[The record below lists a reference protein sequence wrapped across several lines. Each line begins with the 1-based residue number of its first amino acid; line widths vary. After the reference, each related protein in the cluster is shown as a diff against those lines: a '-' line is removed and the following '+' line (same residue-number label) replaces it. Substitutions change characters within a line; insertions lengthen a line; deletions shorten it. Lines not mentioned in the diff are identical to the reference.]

1 MENAGLTQVPPGQC
15 FQTRSTSTSNKALAT
30 KLGASSEDAYRSR
43 TIQDMMSLK
52 GRVTVVTGG
61 ARGIGL
67 ALARGAA
74 ELGSDIAVLDVLE
87 KPSEA
92 FEDFEKELGVQA
104 RYYRASV
111 TDPEGLTRG
120 FEAIVKDFGQ
130 IDNWYGQLL
139 GPPYLLPISA
149 NTSQSVTAAGIVHD
163 KPFLDTTWEEGA
175 RILEVNVS
183 SGFLDVQSHLL
194 TQDQVM
200 GTMLS
205 AQLAAKQMRAQNTG
219 GSIVMIASVSA
230 GTALQLQRLNIYAAS
245 KGAVKSLCGQLA
257 VELAPLGIRVNTVS
271 PGFIATEMTKGLAV
285 TRPELLTVFKS
296 PPLGRIG
303 DRADL
308 KGVVGYLLSDAA
320 AYTTGTDVLVTGGV
334 HAGLL

>member
-1 MENAGLTQVPPGQC
+1 M
-15 FQTRSTSTSNKALAT
+15 STENKAPAT
-30 KLGASSEDAYRSR
+30 KLGASSEDAYRTRS
-43 TIQDMMSLK
+43 IQDLMSLK

-74 ELGSDIAVLDVLE
+74 ELGSNVAVLDILE
-87 KPSEA
+87 KPSDA
-92 FEDFEKELGVQA
+92 FFDFEKELQVTA
-104 RYYRASV
+104 KYYRTSV
-111 TDPEGLTRG
+111 TDPDSLTRS
-120 FEAIVKDFGQ
+120 FEAVAKDFGR
-130 IDNWYGQLL
+130 IDNC
-139 GPPYLLPISA
+139 
-149 NTSQSVTAAGIVHD
+149 VTAAGIVHD
-163 KPFLDTTWEEGA
+163 KPFLETTWDEGA
-175 RILEVNVS
+175 RILQVN
-183 SGFLDVQSHLL
+183 
-194 TQDQVM
+194 VM

-230 GTALQLQRLNIYAAS
+230 QSALPTQRLNIYAAS
-245 KGAVKSLCGQLA
+245 KGAVKSLCVQLA

-271 PGFIATEMTKGLAV
+271 PGFIATEMTKGLAI

-296 PPLGRIG
+296 APPMGRIG

-320 AYTTGTDVLVTGGV
+320 AYTTGADVLVTGGV
-334 HAGLL
+334 HAGQL

>member
-1 MENAGLTQVPPGQC
+1 MYLKQFCLRSRSLRRLPTPLASKIRPKAFMEDARLSQVPKGQC
-15 FQTRSTSTSNKALAT
+15 FHQARSTSTNNKAPAT
-30 KLGASSEDAYRSR
+30 QLGASSEDAFRSR

-92 FEDFEKELGVQA
+92 FFDLEKVLGVRA
-104 RYYRASV
+104 RYYRTSV
-111 TDPEGLTRG
+111 TDPEGLTRS
-120 FEAIVKDFGQ
+120 FENVVKDFGQ
-130 IDNWYGQLL
+130 IDNC
-139 GPPYLLPISA
+139 
-149 NTSQSVTAAGIVHD
+149 VTAAGIVHD

-175 RILEVNVS
+175 RILEVN
-183 SGFLDVQSHLL
+183 
-194 TQDQVM
+194 VM

-230 GTALQLQRLNIYAAS
+230 GTALQTQRLNIYAAS
-245 KGAVKSLCGQLA
+245 KGAVKSLCVQLS

-285 TRPELLTVFKS
+285 TRPELLAVFKS

-334 HAGLL
+334 HAGLF

>member
-1 MENAGLTQVPPGQC
+1 MSTENTAP
-15 FQTRSTSTSNKALAT
+15 AA
-30 KLGASSEDAYRSR
+30 KLGASSEDAYRARS
-43 TIQDMMSLK
+43 IQDLMSLK

-74 ELGSDIAVLDVLE
+74 ELGSDVAVLDILE
-87 KPSEA
+87 KPSDA
-92 FEDFEKELGVQA
+92 FLDFEKELGVTA
-104 RYYRASV
+104 KYYRASV
-111 TDPEGLTRG
+111 TDPDGLTRS
-120 FEAIVKDFGQ
+120 FEAVAKDFGR
-130 IDNWYGQLL
+130 IDNC
-139 GPPYLLPISA
+139 
-149 NTSQSVTAAGIVHD
+149 VTAAGIVHD
-163 KPFLDTTWEEGA
+163 KPFLDTTWDEGA
-175 RILEVNVS
+175 RILQVN
-183 SGFLDVQSHLL
+183 
-194 TQDQVM
+194 VM

-230 GTALQLQRLNIYAAS
+230 VSALPTQRLNIYAAS
-245 KGAVKSLCGQLA
+245 KGAVKSLCVQLA

-271 PGFIATEMTKGLAV
+271 PGFIATEMTKGLAI

-296 PPLGRIG
+296 APPMGRIG

-334 HAGLL
+334 HAGQL